1 MDHCSQG
8 KKYFPYWSPK
18 NLKKISLKMEKISF
32 YLVFLAIFYYSVI
45 SDSAGHLA
53 IKFMMSGAYIIILK
67 KKIFPQI
74 NLNFTT

>member
-1 MDHCSQG
+1 
-8 KKYFPYWSPK
+8 
-18 NLKKISLKMEKISF
+18 MEKISF
-32 YLVFLAIFYYSVI
+32 YVVFLAILYYSVI

-53 IKFMMSGAYIIILK
+53 IEFIMSGTYIIILE

>member
-1 MDHCSQG
+1 MDHGSQG

-53 IKFMMSGAYIIILK
+53 IEFMMPGAYIIILK